1 MYINRTL
8 LLGLLLAVTCLP
20 FIYDWLIADPTAWY
34 RPYLLWSAVIFLAW
48 LGQRSRQG
56 DEL

>member
-8 LLGLLLAVTCLP
+8 LLGLLVAVICLP
-20 FIYDWLIADPTAWY
+20 FLYEWLTADYTAWL
-34 RPYLLWSAVIFLAW
+34 RPYIAWSTVIFLAW